1 MYMQKKL
8 RTKAD
13 SMMLLSKTHGL
24 TENKIQEH
32 FLENGVHPLVVNHL
46 QGAGFFSSLLDG
58 IGKTAKFIIKNKDN
72 IEKGIKT
79 GIDVYKTGKS
89 IYDQIKGGKVSRKK
103 GGMLSAGNIPSAGK
117 LSAGSLE
124 GAKLSAGKLSA
135 GKLNPAHRKRI
146 DKIGQYMRQGMT
158 MKEAWAEYR
167 KQNPK

>member
-117 LSAGSLE
+117 LSAG
-124 GAKLSAGKLSA
+124 KLSAGKLSPKMRHRA
-135 GKLNPAHRKRI
+135 EWMGQQMKNGK
-146 DKIGQYMRQGMT
+146 MT
-158 MKEAWAEYR
+158 MKQASDAY
-167 KQNPK
+167 KAKFPKGGMIPSMG